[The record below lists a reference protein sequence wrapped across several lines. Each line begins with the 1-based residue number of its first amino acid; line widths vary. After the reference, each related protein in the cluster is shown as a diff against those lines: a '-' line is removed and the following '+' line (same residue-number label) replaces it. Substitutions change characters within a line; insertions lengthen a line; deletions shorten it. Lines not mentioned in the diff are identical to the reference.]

1 MAGEKNN
8 ATSSWSGYN
17 HQGQVGIFLAL
28 KELSELIQNDEDFGG
43 YSVQFEKEDGEDIDI
58 VKGIEVISRH
68 QVKAKKNKKN
78 LNDYKDVLTG
88 FKKDGVDENSRY
100 LHTICD
106 VVGFDL
112 SEEEFKEL
120 PYKPKFIPNVNN
132 VKLYEYPNGNKY
144 CELSNTSESKIDSFC
159 KDEIKNL
166 LRELSHK
173 LGDDQEH
180 IKETLFE
187 LKELLC
193 TKIRVAHESGGGAN
207 PIISFTE
214 IYEVVTSTQK
224 REKQAI
230 CRAKRLFEIYWNENT
245 DDNVNLDLLNEILN
259 LSQEQFE
266 CFIIDLHPQK
276 NIKSLKE
283 EQLIDSLLDEDIFEE
298 IFYKFYKEINQS
310 FFDIPELRYDS
321 TRASYRLSL
330 INKNACESGEVG
342 KLVQKIRNNKQ
353 FLKASFD
360 VDYLVNGR
368 INSPFFEYKQLETGL
383 NSSYCKTPSGRDNL
397 FSNHIE
403 FIGIAKAVEKLRE
416 EKHE

>member
-1 MAGEKNN
+1 M
-8 ATSSWSGYN
+8 
-17 HQGQVGIFLAL
+17 
-28 KELSELIQNDEDFGG
+28 
-43 YSVQFEKEDGEDIDI
+43 
-58 VKGIEVISRH
+58 
-68 QVKAKKNKKN
+68 
-78 LNDYKDVLTG
+78 
-88 FKKDGVDENSRY
+88 
-100 LHTICD
+100 
-106 VVGFDL
+106 
-112 SEEEFKEL
+112 
-120 PYKPKFIPNVNN
+120 
-132 VKLYEYPNGNKY
+132 
-144 CELSNTSESKIDSFC
+144 
-159 KDEIKNL
+159 
-166 LRELSHK
+166 
-173 LGDDQEH
+173 
-180 IKETLFE
+180 
-187 LKELLC
+187 
-193 TKIRVAHESGGGAN
+193 
-207 PIISFTE
+207 
-214 IYEVVTSTQK
+214 
-224 REKQAI
+224 
-230 CRAKRLFEIYWNENT
+230 FEIYWNENT

-298 IFYKFYKEINQS
+298 IFYKFYKEINQN

-383 NSSYCKTPSGRDNL
+383 NSSYGKTPSGRDNL

-416 EKHE
+416 EKYE